1 MNSDQASNQKVTP
14 YHTIL
19 LVEDDV
25 RLSALVV
32 EYLEKNAL
40 KVETEFRGDT
50 AVQRIVDLQ
59 PDLVILD
66 LMLPGLD
73 GFEVCKQ
80 VRSDF
85 KGPILMLTAKDEDI
99 DQVVGLEIGADD
111 YVVKPAQPRLLLA
124 RIRAL
129 LRRFGTANISDNEN
143 ASSDELD
150 FGGLKIVHSS
160 RSVLF
165 NETSLELT
173 TVEFDLL
180 WLLAKNAGNI
190 LSRDQISESLS
201 GIEYDGLD
209 RSIDIRIS
217 RLRKLLRDDSSKPR
231 GIKTVRGQGYLFVA
245 DGWSDSQSDILTHP
259 YQKESANE

>member
-1 MNSDQASNQKVTP
+1 MNSETQALSP

-32 EYLEKNAL
+32 EYLQNNGL
-40 KVETEFRGDT
+40 QIETEFRGDT
-50 AVQRIVDLQ
+50 AVDRIITLQ

-80 VRSDF
+80 VRPDYQ
-85 KGPILMLTAKDEDI
+85 GPILMLTAKDEDI

-111 YVVKPAQPRLLLA
+111 YVVKPAAPRLLLA

-129 LRRFGTANISDNEN
+129 LRRSDPESHPQESTAKHDKLSFGRLTIHSD
-143 ASSDELD
+143 
-150 FGGLKIVHSS
+150 S
-160 RSVLF
+160 RTV
-165 NETSLELT
+165 SLNQTEIEFT
-173 TVEFDLL
+173 TTEFDLL
-180 WLLAKNAGNI
+180 WLLATQAGKI
-190 LSRDQISESLS
+190 LSRDDISQALS

-217 RLRKLLRDDSSKPR
+217 RLRKLLHDDSAHPK

-245 DGWSDSQSDILTHP
+245 DGW
-259 YQKESANE
+259 EA